1 MTNVT
6 ITQCGEHSQQASKR
20 VKNNSFSGYAWLI
33 NPSSVL
39 LGKTTGQK
47 KEAGGGGNHQRDYQA
62 GLFLGFQLLA
72 TRLAHRGGQH
82 MACGD

>member
-1 MTNVT
+1 MAHKP
-6 ITQCGEHSQQASKR
+6 IFCPARE
-20 VKNNSFSGYAWLI
+20 NNGTE
-33 NPSSVL
+33 
-39 LGKTTGQK
+39 K
-47 KEAGGGGNHQRDYQA
+47 GGGNHQRDYQA